1 MGLRGDLFVFVG
13 TYPTVEAAEADY
25 EAVRELHGMDA
36 VGTYDA
42 SIVTKDAAS
51 HVHVTKVEMA
61 ARHAGWGG
69 AVSGALVGLL
79 FPPAILGTALVGA
92 AIGAA
97 SGHLWK
103 GMSRSDVKE
112 LGEIIDTGEVA
123 LVVVGTNRM
132 EQTLDT
138 RGFGAARHGVKTG
151 RVNGDELDGVLR
163 TVMAEVDEA

>member
-42 SIVTKDAAS
+42 SIVTKDAES

-138 RGFGAARHGVKTG
+138 RGFGAARHVVKNV